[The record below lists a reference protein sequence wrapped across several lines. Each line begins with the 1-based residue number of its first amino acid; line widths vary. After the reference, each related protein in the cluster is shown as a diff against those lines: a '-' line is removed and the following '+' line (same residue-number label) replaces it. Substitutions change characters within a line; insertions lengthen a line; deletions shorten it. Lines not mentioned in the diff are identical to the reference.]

1 MSNWEE
7 CNNESVEFII
17 RWLNLSPDTE
27 MFFAEER
34 LYMKVKTEEEER
46 WYSSHP
52 DDPRFTKDIVDLLK
66 ETHGADHAHLYALE
80 KMLLAQEHDDSHGVE
95 LWRGILTALDR
106 GKNHG

>member
-1 MSNWEE
+1 MTKKIE
-7 CNNESVEFII
+7 
-17 RWLNLSPDTE
+17 
-27 MFFAEER
+27 
-34 LYMKVKTEEEER
+34 TEEEER
-46 WYSSHP
+46 WYSAHP
-52 DDPRFTKDIVDLLK
+52 DDPRFSKDIVYLLK